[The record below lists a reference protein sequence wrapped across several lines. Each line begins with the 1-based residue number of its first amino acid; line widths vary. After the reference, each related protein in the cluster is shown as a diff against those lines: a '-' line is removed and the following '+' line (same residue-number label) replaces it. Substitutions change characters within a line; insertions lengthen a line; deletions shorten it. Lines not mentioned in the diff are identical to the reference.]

1 MKKSEQKS
9 YDDPTNGGNGS
20 APSEDG
26 REPEHSMYT
35 AGSGLG
41 VPGRDPGAPSLRRS
55 TAGTLK
61 APGLPKPG
69 VEESSASLSN
79 AKPAETSTA
88 PGEKREEA
96 PAIDRS
102 WRAPNNQR
110 EFPRDSREV

>member
-9 YDDPTNGGNGS
+9 NGGSTNGGNGS

-41 VPGRDPGAPSLRRS
+41 FTSRDSGAPSLRRS

-61 APGLPKPG
+61 SPGRPKPA
-69 VEESSASLSN
+69 VEESSASVSN
-79 AKPAETSTA
+79 AGPGGSSTA
-88 PGEKREEA
+88 PSEKGAEA